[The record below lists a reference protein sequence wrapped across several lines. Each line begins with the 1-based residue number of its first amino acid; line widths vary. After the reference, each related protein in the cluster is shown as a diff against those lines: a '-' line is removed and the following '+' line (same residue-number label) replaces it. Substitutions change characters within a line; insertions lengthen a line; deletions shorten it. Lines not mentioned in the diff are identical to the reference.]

1 MAVKEPLAVNTVEIT
16 EARFREGAKA
26 ILNRKYNRL
35 TAKVAVVLLA
45 VLAVLYLIVC
55 LTDGNPAILGGE
67 VILYAAVLIW
77 LRVVL
82 PRTEEK
88 KSYRALS
95 QNGLPRRE
103 TFFYED
109 RLVVRPGAGEET
121 EILYSDIVSQ
131 RETAHLLILTC
142 ASGSEVLLDKEGFST
157 GSPAEVCHLI
167 WKACA

>member
-1 MAVKEPLAVNTVEIT
+1 MAVKEPLAINLTEIT
-16 EARFREGAKA
+16 EARFHDGAKA

-45 VLAVLYLIVC
+45 VLAVLYLVVC

-109 RLVVRPGAGEET
+109 NLIVRSGAGEET
-121 EILYSDIVSQ
+121 EILYSDIVSR
-131 RETAHLLILTC
+131 RETAHQLILAC
-142 ASGSEVLLDKEGFST
+142 ANGSEVLLDKEGFSV
-157 GSPAEVCHLI
+157 GSPAEICQRI
-167 WKACA
+167 GRE